1 MLILASS
8 SPRRR
13 ELLAR
18 AGIAFEVQAVNTPE
32 EQRAGESP
40 LEYCRRLAHEK
51 AASIW
56 NARKDALVLG
66 ADTIVIVDN
75 QVLGKPRDPAD
86 ARRMLSLISGRAHDV
101 TTAVCLLYSESGA
114 HRQLQEEVTTRVFVD
129 PLTESDIEEY
139 VRSGEPLDK
148 AGAYAIQGIASRWIY
163 RVEGEYS
170 NVVGLPVATVQ
181 RMLQSM
187 NGVRQAR

>member
-1 MLILASS
+1 MAVARAASKSRLRFPHVSFTVKTCRARCFVASHRKHPMLILASS

-32 EQRAGESP
+32 VQRAGESP

-56 NARKDALVLG
+56 NARTDALVLG

-75 QVLGKPRDPAD
+75 QVLGKPRAPAD

-148 AGAYAIQGIASRWIY
+148 
-163 RVEGEYS
+163 
-170 NVVGLPVATVQ
+170 
-181 RMLQSM
+181 
-187 NGVRQAR
+187 